1 MVVQFA
7 ILGIASHATSNL
19 KTILRS
25 STFAKITSKKSK
37 TRRIRRT
44 KKMKTRCS
52 YKWKKKVY

>member
-7 ILGIASHATSNL
+7 KLGIASHATSNL

-37 TRRIRRT
+37 IRRIRRT
-44 KKMKTRCS
+44 KKKRTKCGK
-52 YKWKKKVY
+52 KWKKKVY